1 MLIFAKMC
9 VNLHPNL
16 NSNRLMRQIKTLI
29 ILLSVICLTTS
40 CLTGSSNDV
49 TYYADAAITSFS
61 LGTLNRNVASTTS
74 DGRDTVVATTITGS
88 NYAFHIDQVT
98 HEIYNTDSL
107 PVGTDVNHV
116 PVYLTTKN
124 NGLALIQSIEDADS
138 LIYYSSADSID
149 FTQPRI
155 IWVLSSDGTGTSKYT
170 VHVNVHSE
178 KPTFY
183 WEEESAASYPTK
195 QLPDVPMEGIKQI
208 LGESSKEIYALSNDN
223 KLMVRQKDG
232 STWEEDLLDESSAL
246 LPTQDLSL
254 TSFYYDE
261 VAENT
266 DYVIL
271 VGNRSVENYPQEP
284 VAMVWRKIVDNSPYA
299 PKGRWTYMGQMRDER
314 YALPRLE
321 HLQVAEYDDRILAI
335 GGKGLG
341 GCTATPYSCIYESRD
356 YGITWKKSSLCTI
369 PAMKELSAEH
379 PSVNMLSDGWYL
391 WLQGQTTGEVWR
403 GLLNTLLWKYE

>member
-16 NSNRLMRQIKTLI
+16 NSNRLMRQIKTLF
-29 ILLSVICLTTS
+29 ILLSVICLTAS
-40 CLTGSSNDV
+40 CLKGSDNNV

-74 DGRDTVVATTITGS
+74 DGRDTIVATTITGS
-88 NYAFHIDQVT
+88 NYVFHIDQVT

-107 PVGTDVNHV
+107 PVGTDVNRV

-155 IWVLSSDGTGTSKYT
+155 IWVLSSDGTGVSKYT
-170 VHVNVHSE
+170 VRVNVHSE
-178 KPTFY
+178 NPTFY
-183 WEEESAASYPTK
+183 WDEVSAASYPTK

-246 LPTQDLSL
+246 
-254 TSFYYDE
+254 FYDE

-266 DYVIL
+266 DYVVL

-284 VAMVWRKIVDNSPYA
+284 VAMVWRKIVDNAPYA

-321 HLQVAEYDDRILAI
+321 HLQVAEYNDCIIAI

-341 GCTATPYSCIYESRD
+341 GSTASPYNCIYESRD
-356 YGITWKKSSLCTI
+356 YGITWKKSSVFTM

-379 PSVNMLSDGWYL
+379 PSVNMVSDGWYL

>member
-1 MLIFAKMC
+1 
-9 VNLHPNL
+9 
-16 NSNRLMRQIKTLI
+16 MRQIKTLI
-29 ILLSVICLTTS
+29 ILLSVICLTAS

-74 DGRDTVVATTITGS
+74 DGRDTVVATTVTGS

-178 KPTFY
+178 NPTFY
-183 WEEESAASYPTK
+183 WEEESAASYPTR

-232 STWEEDLLDESSAL
+232 SAWEEDLLDESSAL

-266 DYVIL
+266 DYVVL
-271 VGNRSVENYPQEP
+271 VGNRSVADYPQEP
-284 VAMVWRKIVDNSPYA
+284 VAMVWRKIVDNDPYA

-321 HLQVAEYDDRILAI
+321 HLQVAEYNDCIIAI

-341 GCTATPYSCIYESRD
+341 GSTASPYNCIYESRD
-356 YGITWKKSSLCTI
+356 YGITWKKSSVFSM

-379 PSVNMLSDGWYL
+379 PSVNMVRDGWYL

-403 GLLNTLLWKYE
+403 GLLNTLIWKYE

>member
-40 CLTGSSNDV
+40 CLTGSSDDV

-74 DGRDTVVATTITGS
+74 DGRDTIVATTITGS

-107 PVGTDVNHV
+107 PVGTDVNRV

-183 WEEESAASYPTK
+183 WEEASAASYPTK

-254 TSFYYDE
+254 VSFLYDE

-266 DYVIL
+266 DYVVL

-284 VAMVWRKIVDNSPYA
+284 VAMVWRKIVDNDPYA
-299 PKGRWTYMGQMRDER
+299 PKGCWTYMGQMRDER

-321 HLQVAEYDDRILAI
+321 HLQVAEYNDCIIAI

-341 GCTATPYSCIYESRD
+341 GSTASPYNCIYESRD
-356 YGITWKKSSLCTI
+356 YGITWKKSSVFTM

-379 PSVNMLSDGWYL
+379 PSVNMVSDGWYL